1 MSKVVDID
9 GVRFESS
16 ASLAARFGY
25 SSDYVSRLAREGRV
39 EASRMGRL
47 WFIDTASFTRFVA
60 SAEEDKKKRSEEIRT
75 MRQTERESYEVK
87 TRSRVPGKFTFNFP
101 PQEEL
106 VPLAQ
111 TVAVVMC
118 GLFVGVLGWQ
128 AHQEKV
134 SVLDAATGFESITG
148 QFVSVFV
155 DGADEARVAAAAAV
169 SSVVLEGSV
178 DTESSEEKIREVF
191 TELPVQIYERE
202 TSSSVTTVAPEFL
215 PFSDPVRVEYDA
227 AGTKIIQPI
236 FYDGSLGTQYEYSLS
251 EVSEVA
257 R

>member
-25 SSDYVSRLAREGRV
+25 SVDYVSRLAREGKV

-60 SAEEDKKKRSEEIRT
+60 SAEEDKKKRSEEIRI
-75 MRQTERESYEVK
+75 MRQTERESYQAK
-87 TRSRVPGKFTFNFP
+87 TRSHASGKLNLP

-106 VPLAQ
+106 VSLAQ

-134 SVLDAATGFESITG
+134 SVLDAATGLESITG

-155 DGADEARVAAAAAV
+155 DGADEARSAAAAAI
-169 SSVVLEGSV
+169 SSVTLEGGV
-178 DTESSEEKIREVF
+178 DSESSGEKVWEVF
-191 TELPVQIYERE
+191 AELPAQIYERA
-202 TSSSVTTVAPEFL
+202 TSSVVTTVDPEFL

-236 FYDGSLGTQYEYSLS
+236 FHDGSLGTQYEYSLS
-251 EVSEVA
+251 EINEVV

>member
-25 SSDYVSRLAREGRV
+25 SADYVSRLAREGKV

-60 SAEEDKKKRSEEIRT
+60 STEEDKKKRSEEIRI
-75 MRQTERESYEVK
+75 MRQTERESYQTK
-87 TRSRVPGKFTFNFP
+87 TRACASGKFKLNLP

-106 VPLAQ
+106 VSLAQ

-134 SVLDAATGFESITG
+134 SVLDAAIGLESISG

-155 DGADEARVAAAAAV
+155 DGADEARFTAAAAV
-169 SSVVLEGSV
+169 SSVALEGGV
-178 DTESSEEKIREVF
+178 DSENSGEKLQEVF
-191 TELPVQIYERE
+191 TELPAQIYERA
-202 TSSSVTTVAPEFL
+202 TSSVVTTVDPEFL

-236 FYDGSLGTQYEYSLS
+236 FHDGSLGTQYEYSLS
-251 EVSEVA
+251 EVSEVV